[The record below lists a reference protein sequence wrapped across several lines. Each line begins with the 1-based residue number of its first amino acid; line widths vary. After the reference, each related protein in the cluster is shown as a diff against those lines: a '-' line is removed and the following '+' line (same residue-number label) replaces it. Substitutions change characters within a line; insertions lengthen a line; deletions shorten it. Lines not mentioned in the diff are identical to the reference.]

1 MKQDKGKIGIKE
13 YFAIISLTIGA
24 KLSDDTPAIIY
35 ENAKNAGW
43 IATLLIGLLSLLPIL
58 FLIKVYSAHKG
69 KNLHEILLHL
79 FGKFLGNILSLLLII
94 GGTAAVI
101 ADSGTYVDI
110 IGTMYFTKTPAVI
123 LYIILMVI
131 CAYGAKRG
139 IEQIGSVSW
148 LLLPYIK
155 ITLFIALLFTFR
167 EGTLGYLFPF
177 WGEGPLEVAKASMKN
192 VSIFVDF
199 FFLALIMP
207 VVTSYKDMKKGTLIG
222 LVFLTVEMSLA
233 LVAFVVLFDYT
244 TAEML
249 NYPFHETIRYIQI
262 GFLANVETLFFPFWL
277 VATFIRFSFYLYLIA
292 IFLGGVLKIKEFE
305 YLIPLIATIILL
317 IGLLPDAPSI
327 TLYSLREKV
336 LVVLSPAFM
345 MMPPLMWVVAKIRGD
360 FKNENSLYNH

>member
-13 YFAIISLTIGA
+13 YFALISLTVGA

-35 ENAKNAGW
+35 EHAKNAGW
-43 IATLLIGLLSLLPIL
+43 LAALLIGILSLLPII
-58 FLIKVYSAHKG
+58 FLIKVYSAHIG

-79 FGKFLGNILSLLLII
+79 FGKFLGNFLSICLLI
-94 GGTAAVI
+94 GGTTAVI

-110 IGTMYFTKTPAVI
+110 IGSMYFTKTPNTI

-139 IEQIGSVSW
+139 IEQIGTVSW

-155 ITLFIALLFTFR
+155 ITLFVALIFTFKK
-167 EGTLGYLFPF
+167 GTLGYLFPF
-177 WGEGPLEVAKASMKN
+177 WGEGPLEVAKASIKN

-199 FFLALIMP
+199 FYLALIMP
-207 VVTSYKDMKKGTLIG
+207 LISSFKDMKKGTLVG
-222 LVFLTVEMSLA
+222 LGFITVELSLA

-249 NYPFHETIRYIQI
+249 NYPFHETIRFIQI

-277 VATFIRFSFYLYLIA
+277 VATLIRFSFYLYLIA
-292 IFLGGVLKIKEFE
+292 TLLGGILKIKEFE

-317 IGLLPDAPSI
+317 IGLSPDAPSI
-327 TLYSLREKV
+327 TLYNIREKILV
-336 LVVLSPAFM
+336 LLSPAFM
-345 MMPPLMWVVAKIRGD
+345 ILPPFMWVAAKIRGD
-360 FKNENSLYNH
+360 FKNETSL

>member
-1 MKQDKGKIGIKE
+1 MRQDQGKIGIKE
-13 YFAIISLTIGA
+13 YFAIISLTVGA

-43 IATLLIGLLSLLPIL
+43 MSALLIGIFSFVPIIL
-58 FLIKVYSAHKG
+58 LIKVYSAHKG

-79 FGKFLGNILSLLLII
+79 FGKVFGTLLSIVMLI

-110 IGTMYFTKTPAVI
+110 IGSMYFTKTPAII
-123 LYIILMVI
+123 LYILLMVI

-139 IEQIGSVSW
+139 IEQIGTVSW

-155 ITLFIALLFTFR
+155 ITLFVALVFTFR
-167 EGTLGYLFPF
+167 KGTIGYLFPF
-177 WGEGPLEVAKASMKN
+177 WGEAPLEVAKASVKN
-192 VSIFVDF
+192 VSIFIDF
-199 FFLALIMP
+199 LYLALIMP
-207 VVTSYKDMKKGTLIG
+207 LVSSYKDMKKGTLLG
-222 LVFLTVEMSLA
+222 LVFITFELSLA

-249 NYPFHETIRYIQI
+249 NYPFHETIRFIQI

-292 IFLGGVLKIKEFE
+292 TLLGGILKIKEFE

-317 IGLLPDAPSI
+317 IGISPDAPSI
-327 TLYSLREKV
+327 YLYVIREKV
-336 LVVLSPAFM
+336 LVLLSPAFM
-345 MMPPLMWVVAKIRGD
+345 ILPPLMWIVAKIRGD
-360 FKNENSLYNH
+360 FKNETSL

>member
-1 MKQDKGKIGIKE
+1 MRQDKGKIGIKE
-13 YFAIISLTIGA
+13 YFALISLTIGA

-43 IATLLIGLLSLLPIL
+43 LATLLIGLLSLFPII
-58 FLIKVYSAHKG
+58 FLIKVYSAHRG

-79 FGKFLGNILSLLLII
+79 FGRFFGTFISVCLLI
-94 GGTAAVI
+94 GGTTAVI

-110 IGTMYFTKTPAVI
+110 IGSMYFTKTPAII

-155 ITLFIALLFTFR
+155 ITLFIALVFTFKK
-167 EGTLGYLFPF
+167 GTLGYLFPF
-177 WGEGPLEVAKASMKN
+177 WGEGPLEVAKASVKN

-199 FFLALIMP
+199 LYLGLIMP
-207 VVTSYKDMKKGTLIG
+207 LISSYKDMKKGTLIG
-222 LVFLTVEMSLA
+222 LGFLTVELSLA

-249 NYPFHETIRYIQI
+249 NYPFHETIRFIQI
-262 GFLANVETLFFPFWL
+262 GFLANVETFFFPFWL

-292 IFLGGVLKIKEFE
+292 TLLGGILKIKEFE

-317 IGLLPDAPSI
+317 IGLSPDAPPI
-327 TLYSLREKV
+327 TLYTIREKILV
-336 LVVLSPAFM
+336 LLSPAFM
-345 MMPPLMWVVAKIRGD
+345 ILPPLMWVVAKIRGD
-360 FKNENSLYNH
+360 FKNENSFYNN